1 LHVGA
6 ASQLVRAFGRRGRR
20 VRIDGLQQSLT
31 EQVCALAG
39 GGCVYKGETMAK
51 VHKDLRISASEFD
64 AFVEM
69 LRQEIDHAGIGSG
82 PKNELLRLL
91 APMKQAI
98 VANY

>member
-1 LHVGA
+1 MA
-6 ASQLVRAFGRRGRR
+6 APAAKPPR
-20 VRIDGLQQSLT
+20 VWV
-31 EQVCALAG
+31 QVAKALAP
-39 GGCVYKGETMAK
+39 ELASRRLPAK
-51 VHKDLRISASEFD
+51 LGLAMSISASEFG

-98 VANY
+98 VVNY